1 MEKRVMKLPERSFYT
16 FPEAAE
22 MWETTV
28 TALLHLWS
36 EDKIRCAVKL
46 ETRVYLC
53 VGSEDEIESLLN
65 MRTSSLDP
73 IPLDRNDP
81 ISLSDST
88 KRPLLFYEYDISD
101 DEGEDDE
108 PLDSSE
114 CLLPP
119 VRFYFPDGELL
130 WCQSAISKCFLR
142 GEKIASLGDVGP
154 WDYDGTRKKWRGPY
168 IFSTDIFID
177 YTVTIDQI
185 LIPITEVRRLEDLH
199 KKSVDAS
206 NNDVLGTKREDT
218 LNGII
223 AAMAII
229 ISEDSSGKY
238 RHGGKPNFMNIAK
251 RIHQYFPDRAIDT
264 IRKQLAESSE

>member
-1 MEKRVMKLPERSFYT
+1 MKLPERSYYT

-22 MWETTV
+22 MWDTTV

-36 EDKIRCAVKL
+36 DDKIRCAVKL

-53 VGSEDEIESLLN
+53 VGAEDEIESLLN
-65 MRTSSLDP
+65 MGTGSLDP

-81 ISLSDST
+81 IYWADST
-88 KRPLLFYEYDISD
+88 KRPLLFYEYDIGD
-101 DEGEDDE
+101 DEDEDEDEDDE

-130 WCQSAISKCFLR
+130 WCDSAIANSFLR
-142 GEKIASLGDVGP
+142 GKKIASLGDVGP

-168 IFSTDIFID
+168 IFSTDLFID
-177 YTVTIDQI
+177 YPVTIDQI
-185 LIPITEVRRLEDLH
+185 LIPTTEVRRLDDLH
-199 KKSVDAS
+199 KKSIDAS
-206 NNDVLGTKREDT
+206 NNDILGTKREDT
-218 LNGII
+218 LNGMI
-223 AAMAII
+223 AAMAVI
-229 ISEDSSGKY
+229 ISEDKSGKY
-238 RHGGKPNFMNIAK
+238 QHGGKPNFTTIAT
-251 RIHQYFPDRAIDT
+251 RINQHFPDRTIDT